1 MLRFHWRLVQSGEVN
16 AMTRAVQSSGAQSA
30 LPDLDVQARF
40 CRVAEENGIDGLLV
54 DLNSGTPDPVV
65 LALALA
71 SRTQSIKFIVAV
83 RSSSTSPTLFVQQ
96 VNTFSAL
103 TNGRIILNIVAGHSP
118 EEQRS
123 YGDFLGH
130 DERYARTTEF
140 LETCRQF
147 WQGGEVNFE
156 GVYFRVV
163 KGKLRTPFVSP
174 DRTYPEIFV
183 AGGSESARR
192 LAELH
197 GDCWMRLADTAEAVC
212 ASSGSVLRAGK
223 QCGLRL
229 SIIPRATKDEAIAA
243 ARALV
248 DHPQQIEKDR
258 QTEGRFVNSSDSHS
272 ISAMYRAADLEWLT
286 PVLWTG
292 AVRSHG
298 APSIALVGSY
308 DEIADALLDYARAG
322 ISQFIISGWP
332 KLDTM
337 IRFGTEILPRVRAS
351 EKRLQMNPVLR

>member
-1 MLRFHWRLVQSGEVN
+1 VLKFHWRLIQAGEAD
-16 AMTRAVQSSGAQSA
+16 AMTRAVQSSQVQSA
-30 LPDLDVQARF
+30 LPDLDVQAKF
-40 CRVAEENGIDGLLV
+40 CRAAEESGIDSLLV
-54 DLNSGTPDPVV
+54 DLNSGTPDPLL

-71 SRTQSIKFIVAV
+71 RRTRSMKFIVAA

-96 VNTFSAL
+96 VNTFSGL
-103 TNGRIILNIVAGHSP
+103 TNGRISLNIVAGHSP

-163 KGKLRTPFVSP
+163 KGKLKTPFVSP
-174 DRTYPEIFV
+174 DRKCPEIFIG
-183 AGGSESARR
+183 GGSESARR
-192 LAELH
+192 LAESH
-197 GDCWMRLADTAEAVC
+197 GDCWMRLADTPQAVC
-212 ASSGSVLRAGK
+212 ASSAPILRAGK

-229 SIIPRATKDEAIAA
+229 SVIPRATRDEAIAA
-243 ARALV
+243 AHALV
-248 DHPQQIEKDR
+248 DQAPQIEKNQR
-258 QTEGRFVNSSDSHS
+258 AESQFVNASDSHS
-272 ISAMYRAADLEWLT
+272 ITAMYRTAEKEWLT

-308 DEIADALLDYARAG
+308 EDVAQAFMEYAGAG

-337 IRFGTEILPRVRAS
+337 ICFGREILPRIR
-351 EKRLQMNPVLR
+351 EQERRIH

>member
-1 MLRFHWRLVQSGEVN
+1 VLKFHWRLIRSGEVH
-16 AMTRAVQSSGAQSA
+16 AMTRAVQSSQELSA
-30 LPDLDVQARF
+30 LPDLEVQAKF
-40 CRVAEENGIDGLLV
+40 CRAAEESGIDSLLV
-54 DLNSGTPDPVV
+54 DLNSGTPDPLL

-71 SRTQSIKFIVAV
+71 RRTQSIKFIVAA
-83 RSSSTSPTLFVQQ
+83 RSSSTSPALFVQQ
-96 VNTFSAL
+96 VNTLSAL
-103 TNGRIILNIVAGHSP
+103 TNGRISLNIVAGHSP

-147 WQGGEVNFE
+147 WQGDEVNFE

-163 KGKLRTPFVSP
+163 KGKLKTPFVSP
-174 DRTYPEIFV
+174 TRKCPEIFIG
-183 AGGSESARR
+183 GGSESARR
-192 LAELH
+192 LAESH
-197 GDCWMRLADTAEAVC
+197 GDCWMRLADTPQAVC
-212 ASSGSVLRAGK
+212 GSSASILRAGK

-229 SIIPRATKDEAIAA
+229 SIIPRATRNEAIAA
-243 ARALV
+243 AHALV
-248 DHPQQIEKDR
+248 DQAQQIEKTR
-258 QTEGRFVNSSDSHS
+258 QAENRFVNASDSHS
-272 ISAMYRAADLEWLT
+272 ITAMYRTAEQEWLT

-308 DEIADALLDYARAG
+308 EEIAEAFMQYARVG

-337 IRFGTEILPRVRAS
+337 ICFGREILPRIR
-351 EKRLQMNPVLR
+351 ERERQLQ